1 MGSNGTGT
9 SKSSG
14 SNTSVSWYKDR
25 GRGQTG
31 DTKTEEHSATPPGQN
46 NTHVYEN
53 YVTESEKVAD
63 VGGVTRAIIHQ
74 ESFENEA
81 FLSSQL
87 ESPYPY
93 SEDVLDGTDS
103 PPLDCNKTLL
113 SSKSDRTM

>member
-25 GRGQTG
+25 GRGQS
-31 DTKTEEHSATPPGQN
+31 TEETEQARATPPEHN

-53 YVTESEKVAD
+53 YVTENEKIAN
-63 VGGVTRAIIHQ
+63 GGVTRAIIHQ

>member
-14 SNTSVSWYKDR
+14 SNTSVSWYRDR
-25 GRGQTG
+25 GAEQG
-31 DTKTEEHSATPPGQN
+31 ATPPEPN
-46 NTHVYEN
+46 NSHVYEN
-53 YVTESEKVAD
+53 YVTENEKIGLAY
-63 VGGVTRAIIHQ
+63 GGVTQAIIHQ

-87 ESPYPY
+87 ESPFPY
-93 SEDVLDGTDS
+93 SEDAMDGAES